1 MNIKRN
7 LNGSQKKEVWKNKA
21 LLMAAESS
29 DGSSTAG
36 TAGTRSEGFA
46 VPVSEQQAQLMMHR
60 CQ

>member
-36 TAGTRSEGFA
+36 TAGTSSGGSV
-46 VPVSEQQAQLMMHR
+46 VPVSK
-60 CQ
+60 